1 MPRDLCRPG
10 FQRQLLQNWKTVLM
24 WSYCWGLSFYFASLQ
39 GLRGE
44 MSKRLQCGVGMLP
57 KATLNNFL
65 VYSLSLVNA
74 ACYSKPKV
82 CNDSWSK
89 KLQKLRTFFLGIGS
103 TLTNLWIHKCVSHS
117 YSCFR
122 YHLILLWVFVLL
134 KRIICWFNTT
144 TSNVKKNWGWFI
156 SLVFKVGNLVIILY
170 SISWV
175 ILWIELHAA
184 MYYKQ
189 KCILSLSHT
198 HTSVFLTYLSVL
210 SALVHS

>member
-1 MPRDLCRPG
+1 MVWMRRIPYLSAAILPGVNNGAIYKTYGSSRKRLFVLRMPRDLCRPG
-10 FQRQLLQNWKTVLM
+10 LQRQLLQNWKTVLM
-24 WSYCWGLSFYFASLQ
+24 WSYHWGLSFYFASLQ

-57 KATLNNFL
+57 KAALNNFL

-82 CNDSWSK
+82 CSDSWSK
-89 KLQKLRTFFLGIGS
+89 QPQKLRTFFLGIGS

-144 TSNVKKNWGWFI
+144 TSNVKKI
-156 SLVFKVGNLVIILY
+156 EVGLFLWY
-170 SISWV
+170 S
-175 ILWIELHAA
+175 
-184 MYYKQ
+184 K
-189 KCILSLSHT
+189 
-198 HTSVFLTYLSVL
+198 
-210 SALVHS
+210 

>member
-1 MPRDLCRPG
+1 MPFIRHTEVAGKDYLIVLRMPRDLCRPG
-10 FQRQLLQNWKTVLM
+10 LQRLLLQNWKTVLV
-24 WSYCWGLSFYFASLQ
+24 WSYRWGLSFYFASLQ
-39 GLRGE
+39 GLRWE

-57 KATLNNFL
+57 KAALNNFL

-74 ACYSKPKV
+74 TSYSKPKV

-89 KLQKLRTFFLGIGS
+89 KPQKLRTFFLGIGS

-144 TSNVKKNWGWFI
+144 TSNVKKKLR
-156 SLVFKVGNLVIILY
+156 LVYFFGIQ
-170 SISWV
+170 SR
-175 ILWIELHAA
+175 
-184 MYYKQ
+184 
-189 KCILSLSHT
+189 
-198 HTSVFLTYLSVL
+198 
-210 SALVHS
+210 